1 MGGLLF
7 QRRLAADLMK
17 CSGKRV
23 HFDTEALEEIREA
36 ITKESVRGLVRD
48 GVITKKPV
56 KGISRGRARAKAVQK
71 RKGRQRGP
79 GSLKGKRTARL
90 PKKAAWA
97 SRVRVQ
103 RAFIQ
108 ELRDRGYIPRAAYR
122 MLYLKVKGGFF
133 RSRRH
138 IKLYLEEQKLATKP
152 ATDKKPAAK
161 HAKVPAKRKSETT
174 KHS

>member
-1 MGGLLF
+1 MNTMGELQF

-17 CSGKRV
+17 CSKKRV
-23 HFDTEALEEIREA
+23 LFDKEELEEIREA
-36 ITKESVRGLVRD
+36 ITKDSVRDLIKG
-48 GVITKKPV
+48 GVIRRKPI

-79 GSLKGKRTARL
+79 GSRKGKRTARL

-97 SRVRVQ
+97 NKVRPQ

-108 ELRDRGYIPRAAYR
+108 ELRDKGYLLPVTYR
-122 MLYLKVKGGFF
+122 MLYRKVKGGFF

-138 IKLYLEEQKLATKP
+138 VKLYIEEQKLVQKKTEKHGKAPVKKKAP
-152 ATDKKPAAK
+152 AKKKPAK
-161 HAKVPAKRKSETT
+161 N
-174 KHS
+174 